1 MKKLVELGIIAAT
14 LLVSNACKEKIQ
26 PQDVAAVTPEK
37 VIEKEK
43 PKPLSNQFKKYWYNG
58 TAEIT
63 SYNLEQARYGELR
76 KGSAVLV
83 FVTEPFSAKKQV
95 KADNPD
101 KTSIPVLKLN
111 STKKFY
117 TGIYPYS
124 VMSSTFYP
132 VGDNSAS
139 LKITNSVQEW
149 CGQVFSQLNNK
160 DKFEVSSFSYFESE
174 GDKNFSLEKDILEND
189 LWAKIR
195 INPDS
200 LPTGQLQIIPS
211 FQYIRFSHKKLKAY
225 TAKITKTKKDNVTVY
240 SIDYPNLKR
249 NLTITYTTAFPHTIE
264 SFTETHK
271 SGFGNNIK
279 MLTTKATLNKRINTA
294 YWQQNGNKDL
304 HFRDSLGL

>member
-26 PQDVAAVTPEK
+26 PQDVVAVTPEK

-200 LPTGQLQIIPS
+200 LPTGQVQIIPS

-240 SIDYPNLKR
+240 SIDYPDLKR
-249 NLTITYTTAFPHTIE
+249 NLTITYTTAFPHTIK

>member
-26 PQDVAAVTPEK
+26 TQDVAAVTPEK

-95 KADNPD
+95 KVDNPD

-240 SIDYPNLKR
+240 SIDYPDLKR

>member
-240 SIDYPNLKR
+240 SIDYPDLKR

>member
-1 MKKLVELGIIAAT
+1 MKKLAELGIIAIT
-14 LLVSNACKEKIQ
+14 LLMSNACKEKVHN
-26 PQDVAAVTPEK
+26 QDIAVTTPKK
-37 VIEKEK
+37 VIKKEK
-43 PKPLSNQFKKYWYNG
+43 PKPVSNQFKKYWYNG

-95 KADNPD
+95 KADLPSN
-101 KTSIPVLKLN
+101 TNIPVLKLN
-111 STKKFY
+111 STKKFL

-160 DKFEVSSFSYFESE
+160 EKFEVSSFSYFESE
-174 GDKNFSLEKDILEND
+174 GDENFTLEKNILEND

-200 LPTGQLQIIPS
+200 LPTGNLQIIPS
-211 FQYIRFSHKKLKAY
+211 FTYIRFSHKKLKAY
-225 TAKITKTKKDNVTVY
+225 AAKVTKTTKDNVTIY
-240 SIDYPNLKR
+240 SLDYPDLQR
-249 NLTITYTTAFPHTIE
+249 NLTITFSTAFPHTIE

-271 SGFGNNIK
+271 SGFGSNK
-279 MLTTKATLNKRINTA
+279 KTLTTTATLNKRIQTA

>member
-1 MKKLVELGIIAAT
+1 MKKLIGLGIIAIT
-14 LLVSNACKEKIQ
+14 LLVSNACKEKVQ
-26 PQDVAAVTPEK
+26 TQDITAVTPEK

-240 SIDYPNLKR
+240 SIDYPDLKR

>member
-26 PQDVAAVTPEK
+26 TQDVAAVTPEK
-37 VIEKEK
+37 VIEKKE

-101 KTSIPVLKLN
+101 KTSVPVLKLN

-149 CGQVFSQLNNK
+149 CGQVFFQLNNK

-174 GDKNFSLEKDILEND
+174 GDKNFSLDKNILEND

-200 LPTGQLQIIPS
+200 LPTGKLQIIPS

-225 TAKITKTKKDNVTVY
+225 TANITKTQKDNVTVY
-240 SIDYPNLKR
+240 SIDYPDLKR

-271 SGFGNNIK
+271 SGFGTDIK
-279 MLTTKATLNKRINTA
+279 TLTTKATLNKRINTA
-294 YWQQNGNKDL
+294 YWQQNSNKDL